1 MWESLSHISAL
12 GVFLAIASL
21 GFLFLVISLVFGE
34 IFEHFEFAHDIG
46 HDIGHG
52 GPGFFSIRGI
62 AVFITAFGGV
72 GAIGTYLGYGVFP
85 SSGFGFISGIVLA
98 TLVYFFARFL
108 YGQQASST
116 TTSAELVGRS
126 AQVSVGIPAN
136 GVGQVRCLVGET
148 MVDKIARS
156 RDGNAI
162 AHNAVVKIE
171 EIVGESVIV
180 TPIAYSQTTDKPA
193 HS

>member
-1 MWESLSHISAL
+1 MWESLSHVSAL
-12 GVFLAIASL
+12 GVFLAIALL
-21 GFLFLVISLVFGE
+21 GFLFLLISLIFGE
-34 IFEHFEFAHDIG
+34 VFEHFEFAHDLG
-46 HDIGHG
+46 HGLDHG
-52 GPGFFSIRGI
+52 GPGFFSVRGI

-85 SSGFGFISGIVLA
+85 SSGFGFISGFALA

-116 TTSAELVGRS
+116 TTAAELVGRA
-126 AQVSVGIPAN
+126 AQVSVRIPEN

-162 AHNAVVKIE
+162 AHNSVVRIE
-171 EIVGESVIV
+171 EIAGDSVIV
-180 TPIAYSQTTDKPA
+180 SAATNPQAADKVK
-193 HS
+193 

>member
-1 MWESLSHISAL
+1 MLDSLSHISAL

-34 IFEHFEFAHDIG
+34 IFEHFEFAHDLG
-46 HDIGHG
+46 HDLGHG
-52 GPGFFSIRGI
+52 GPGFFSVRGI

-116 TTSAELVGRS
+116 TTSAELVGRR
-126 AQVSVGIPAN
+126 AQVSVGIPEN

-156 RDGNAI
+156 RNGNAI
-162 AHNAVVKIE
+162 AHNSVVKIE

-180 TPIAYSQTTDKPA
+180 SAATNPPPADKTPQS
-193 HS
+193 